1 MTITVNQQE
10 WGALTADQQSLIA
23 SIISENF
30 AGETIEPASSG
41 VSATAEVG
49 GICQTGCDIAQAAA
63 IEARMGSSWAGRVH
77 PAVSRSR
84 LTSGTSALPVA
95 SMM

>member
-10 WGALTADQQSLIA
+10 WGALTADQLSLIA

-30 AGETIEPASSG
+30 AGETIEPASGG

-63 IEARMGSSWAGRVH
+63 ISLCGRLPFGQGICISLAKVAGD
-77 PAVSRSR
+77 ACRS
-84 LTSGTSALPVA
+84 AC
-95 SMM
+95 